1 MFDYK
6 LILILALS
14 IVLLFLYNKVDL
26 LKSEVNRLKKQTETQ
41 TEKEIHSNKVSN
53 NEFLN
58 QKQNII
64 SNSTIPIPI
73 QNCENGVC
81 KMPIPTL
88 IKVEQ
93 NKSQNINTI
102 NFNLS
107 EENNELNITSDKIK
121 IKNTSEYSAT
131 ENDSDDDYELNNLTS
146 SENMIIYSNEKSE
159 QKNVI
164 EVNTTNSQIVSD
176 TIEISQQNNIF
187 SEIVNVEELI
197 DRLGE
202 EPIIVQTKSVNL
214 SNKPSTYLD
223 IISNSFDSPNEL
235 NSPNQLDSPN
245 ELDINMQLNEMKFK
259 TNDSIH
265 SDLDYEISSDN
276 NKINKSSKIDEANII
291 TELLKFSD
299 YKLNDLQNIAKKKY
313 VDITKIDNGK
323 IKNKTKKELYNEI
336 LKLNN

>member
-1 MFDYK
+1 M
-6 LILILALS
+6 
-14 IVLLFLYNKVDL
+14 
-26 LKSEVNRLKKQTETQ
+26 R
-41 TEKEIHSNKVSN
+41 
-53 NEFLN
+53 
-58 QKQNII
+58 
-64 SNSTIPIPI
+64 
-73 QNCENGVC
+73 NGCGV
-81 KMPIPTL
+81 

-245 ELDINMQLNEMKFK
+245 VALSKWSLRRICRAKGLAKRPFQPPFLEVCSPLDIP
-259 TNDSIH
+259 
-265 SDLDYEISSDN
+265 
-276 NKINKSSKIDEANII
+276 A
-291 TELLKFSD
+291 
-299 YKLNDLQNIAKKKY
+299 
-313 VDITKIDNGK
+313 K
-323 IKNKTKKELYNEI
+323 IKAHSPCRERAFEVH
-336 LKLNN
+336 